1 MPIQRNLNAHPR
13 APPFPL
19 LSSAQ
24 KLTKALFL
32 TQHIN
37 THSIMSASEQ
47 QPWYAAY
54 PKAVSEA
61 VFLPRSTVLEWFS
74 SEDKLPGKHFVLVD
88 LRRNDHEV
96 DLPSL
101 PIDSLIHN
109 E

>member
-1 MPIQRNLNAHPR
+1 
-13 APPFPL
+13 
-19 LSSAQ
+19 
-24 KLTKALFL
+24 
-32 TQHIN
+32 
-37 THSIMSASEQ
+37 MSASEQ

-74 SEDKLPGKHFVLVD
+74 SEDKLPGKYFVLVD

-101 PIDSLIHN
+101 PIDSPDT
-109 E
+109 